1 MIQKI
6 TTLLVL
12 FTVTLFAQI
21 NLNPY
26 HSNILSVDK
35 EIVTI
40 KNDPAIALGATGII
54 LHTFKEHHKTIIS
67 SVEVTKRDADRIYLK
82 LRPFN
87 AIAQEA
93 LPSYSIAPKVGDEV
107 ILNFLYQRAMAIV
120 PDKQS
125 YDMVVKSYDAFNWV
139 HPDIFAASLAKSY
152 TPTPT
157 KEVFQEMCTR
167 QNIGL
172 ILFDIEGEGR
182 FVDCRSFKTI
192 SKIPLPQSTTTQTP
206 FYNRIE
212 TIKSRMFGLFG
223 GKGIKDYNSYY
234 KKLLGIE

>member
-6 TTLLVL
+6 TTLLLL
-12 FTVTLFAQI
+12 FAATLFAQI

-26 HSNILSVDK
+26 HSEIISIDK
-35 EIVTI
+35 DIITI
-40 KNDPAIALGATGII
+40 KNDPSIALGTTGII
-54 LHTFKEHHKTIIS
+54 LHNFKENHKTIIS
-67 SVEVTKRDADRIYLK
+67 SVEVIKKEAEMMRLK
-82 LRPFN
+82 LLPFK

-93 LPSYSIAPKVGDEV
+93 LPSYSIAPQVGDEV

-120 PDKQS
+120 PDRAS
-125 YDMVVKSYDAFNWV
+125 YDTVVKSYEAFNWV

-152 TPTPT
+152 APTPT
-157 KEVFQEMCTR
+157 KERFQEMCIA

-172 ILFDIEGEGR
+172 LLFDIEGEGH

-192 SKIPLPQSTTTQTP
+192 SKISLPQASTIQTP

-212 TIKSRMFGLFG
+212 AIKGRIFGLFG
-223 GKGIKDYNSYY
+223 GKGVKDYNQYY
-234 KKLLGIE
+234 KKLLGIK